1 MYFRTLVGYEIDMDD
16 ATIMK
21 DFQNPSAFEQQGSV
35 TGDNVAHAVNTT
47 DRVGSNLTG
56 NKKRGIWEDF
66 PIVS

>member
-1 MYFRTLVGYEIDMDD
+1 MDD

-47 DRVGSNLTG
+47 DRWGAILLVV
-56 NKKRGIWEDF
+56 KKGERKLD
-66 PIVS
+66 SMS